1 MATIDTYQL
10 ATSGQNLTNTYTFA
24 TNGILIN
31 IRVIDLEPEIESDA
45 GGADDEIPTYISK
58 KKVIVTVTIQGKKYT
73 EEVIVLNK
81 PDLKAS
87 DVKVDV
93 KTDDRPVIG
102 IEIV

>member
-10 ATSGQNLTNTYTFA
+10 ATNGQNLINTYTFA

-31 IRVIDLEPEIESDA
+31 IRIIDLPPEIESDA
-45 GGADDEIPTYISK
+45 GGADDEIPTYVSK
-58 KKVIVTVTIQGKKYT
+58 KKVIVTVTIEGKKYT
-73 EEVIVLNK
+73 EEVIVSNK

-93 KTDDRPVIG
+93 KTDDRPVI
-102 IEIV
+102 EIQIV

>member
-10 ATSGQNLTNTYTFA
+10 ATSGQNLINTYTLA

-31 IRVIDLEPEIESDA
+31 VRIIDLPPEIESDA

-58 KKVIVTVTIQGKKYT
+58 KKVIVTVTIKGEKYT
-73 EEVIVLNK
+73 EEVVVLNR
-81 PDLKAS
+81 PDLKAT
-87 DVKVDV
+87 DVKVNV

-102 IEIV
+102 IQIV